1 MDDTIPEFWVLYSRS
16 RLVIVII
23 ILFSWSS
30 KFGLMFMK

>member
-23 ILFSWSS
+23 LFG
-30 KFGLMFMK
+30 GLLSLV